1 MENTFPT
8 APQPTMPRQQFF
20 KLVGISIGTLL
31 SLPSI
36 AGCSGQA
43 NGEPTPDAAQKIDFM
58 VQLNAKG
65 NEGLQT
71 KGGYVIVNNIL
82 VAHTEKDQF
91 VAVSAG
97 CSHDRTKLVYRPAEN
112 QFYCPLDL
120 SRFDVNGKV
129 VAGPAVKPLTL
140 YSVSS
145 DMATG
150 TVRVFN

>member
-1 MENTFPT
+1 MENTLPP
-8 APQPTMPRQQFF
+8 AHQPTMPRQQFF
-20 KLVGISIGTLL
+20 KLVGISLGTLL
-31 SLPSI
+31 TLPSI
-36 AGCSGQA
+36 AGCSGRT
-43 NGEPTPDAAQKIDFM
+43 NGEPTPDANPKIDFM

-65 NEGLQT
+65 NEGLKV
-71 KGGYVIVNNIL
+71 KGGYVIVNDIL

-97 CSHDRTKLVYRPAEN
+97 CSHDRTKLVYRPVEN

-120 SRFDVNGKV
+120 SRYDVNGKV

-145 DMATG
+145 DLASG